1 MKTMNRT
8 LAMLTMAAP
17 LLAGATRVT
26 VLHTNDT
33 HAHVDDAVVAFST
46 IAAEKAR
53 IKASGENVI
62 LADAGDYVQGT
73 ALGGYDSGKSVI
85 DIMGAAG
92 YDVATLGN
100 HEFDY
105 GIAAMFSNVGRAKF
119 RTTSCN
125 FVSRKS
131 ADADGAHWRSLPIG
145 RGACPNPIATVLCSL
160 YSKRKI

>member
-1 MKTMNRT
+1 MTMTNRT
-8 LAMLTMAAP
+8 LAMLAMAAP

-46 IAAEKAR
+46 IAAEKER

-119 RTTSCN
+119 TS
-125 FVSRKS
+125 
-131 ADADGAHWRSLPIG
+131 W
-145 RGACPNPIATVLCSL
+145 
-160 YSKRKI
+160 